1 MQVET
6 SHPHLDL
13 PIGMRTK
20 LESFRRRLW
29 FIKLAEGILAGLFGF
44 LLSYLLVFMLDR
56 LFDTPTWLRA
66 AILVLGVVGLG
77 IWFPLKWHRWV
88 WSTRQLEQVA
98 RLLRRK
104 FPRLGDQ
111 LLGIVEL
118 AHSELEQH
126 RSEALCR
133 AAMQQ
138 VDREAREQEFDD
150 AVPNPRHR
158 IWAWSL
164 IAPILLVLA
173 ALILVPAAGRNA
185 LVRWLM
191 PWKDTPRYTF
201 AQLQQV
207 PDSMVVPLAEPFDI
221 NARLAESTAWE
232 PSKGSAR
239 YGKQDPVQAGLKD
252 GEYQF
257 EIPPQKLPDTLSLAI
272 GDARESIQIE
282 PTARPELT
290 SINAQIHLP
299 AYLQYT
305 QDQKKDVRGGSV
317 SIVKG
322 SQAVFSASA
331 TRKLNRATVDGVAAN
346 VAGQQLLTAAQDVD
360 SDRTL
365 EIAWKDELGLSAKQ
379 PFKLTIRAVDDEA
392 PSLACSD
399 LAREQ
404 VVLDSE
410 VIRFEVQTDDD
421 FGIKEI
427 GIEWQGIEDPLRNP
441 HPSQGEKLIAG
452 GEPEKTNLEATVAFS
467 AAREGINP
475 QTLKLRVYTVDY
487 RPGRERVYSPTYVL
501 YVLSPEEHA
510 IWVTNQMRKWFR
522 RAEEIYERE
531 QQLHLTNQELRDLA
545 PQEIDRPENRR
556 RIETQAAAEQANA
569 RQLTALTTAGEGL
582 VQQAVKNN
590 QFNIETLEN
599 WAQMLQALKEIAD
612 QRMPSVAD
620 LLKEA
625 SEAPGKVSTVSAPS
639 EPQPPS
645 DMKTPPQVG
654 NNRDGRSGK
663 SSPSDPEDKPS
674 NVPSIMDIESGSNE
688 LDDSEDT
695 KKEESKSAPRLTLPT
710 TSVVGGGAKQE
721 GEESEPSPAG
731 EKMEEA
737 VQEQENLL
745 AEFARI
751 SDELKKIL
759 DNLEG
764 STFVKRLKAASRRQL
779 EVAGDLNKN
788 LMDSFG
794 IAPNRLDEPLKK
806 QAQKVAERENAQ
818 SESIYIIQEDLDA
831 YYNRVREGKFK
842 TVLNEMRDTK
852 VVGSLRQLAGD
863 VETNLNGQSIAQAEF
878 WADSMDRWAE
888 QLVGPG

>member
-44 LLSYLLVFMLDR
+44 LLSYLLVFALDR
-56 LFDTPTWLRA
+56 LFDTPTWLRG
-66 AILVLGVVGLG
+66 AILVFGVVGLG

-173 ALILVPAAGRNA
+173 ALIIVPAAGTNA

-191 PWKDTPRYTF
+191 PWKNTPRYTF
-201 AQLQQV
+201 AQLEQV
-207 PDSMVVPLAEPFDI
+207 PESIVVPLAEPFDI

-239 YGKQDPVQAGLKD
+239 YGKQDPVQAGLKG

-257 EIPPQKLPDTLSLAI
+257 EIPPQKSPDTLSLAI

-322 SQAVFSASA
+322 SQAIFNASA
-331 TRKLNRATVDGVAAN
+331 TRTLDQATVDGVAAE
-346 VAGQQLLTAAQDVD
+346 VAGQQLLTAAQDVE
-360 SDRTL
+360 SDRTM

-399 LAREQ
+399 LSREQ

-410 VIRFEVQTDDD
+410 VLRFEIQTDDD

-427 GIEWQGIEDPLRNP
+427 GFEWEGIEDPLRNP

-452 GEPEKTNLEATVAFS
+452 GEPEQTNLGATAAFS
-467 AAREGINP
+467 AAREGISP

-487 RPGRERVYSPTYVL
+487 LPGRERVYSPTYVVH
-501 YVLSPEEHA
+501 VLSPEEHA

-582 VQQAVKNN
+582 VQQAVKND
-590 QFNIETLEN
+590 QFNVETLEN

-625 SEAPGKVSTVSAPS
+625 SKAPGKISTVTAPS

-645 DMKTPPQVG
+645 DAKTPPQVG
-654 NNRDGRSGK
+654 NNLDGRAGK
-663 SSPSDPEDKPS
+663 SSPSEPDEKPS

-688 LDDSEDT
+688 LDDAEDS
-695 KKEESKSAPRLTLPT
+695 KKEDSKSAPRLTLPT

-737 VQEQENLL
+737 VQEQEDLL

-779 EVAGDLNKN
+779 EVAGDLNSN

-794 IAPNRLDEPLKK
+794 VAPNRLEEPLKK

-831 YYNRVREGKFK
+831 YYDRVQGGQ
-842 TVLNEMRDTK
+842 VQD
-852 VVGSLRQLAGD
+852 GSQRNARQQGC
-863 VETNLNGQSIAQAEF
+863 
-878 WADSMDRWAE
+878 W
-888 QLVGPG
+888 